1 MGACGDATISF
12 EASPTLLAYLRDGT
26 PQGFVAIDATLVS
39 GSVVNMPT
47 YMYTGDG
54 ATNKGWVLEA
64 SACTPSCA
72 MDKTF
77 ASSYAFNAHWNYCN
91 SAPNTGGERVYFS
104 YDAPPAPPSP
114 PSP

>member
-1 MGACGDATISF
+1 MTSVTIFVSVSGGACGDATISF

-72 MDKTF
+72 MDKV
-77 ASSYAFNAHWNYCN
+77 
-91 SAPNTGGERVYFS
+91 RL
-104 YDAPPAPPSP
+104 PSP
-114 PSP
+114 SHVSTPMRP